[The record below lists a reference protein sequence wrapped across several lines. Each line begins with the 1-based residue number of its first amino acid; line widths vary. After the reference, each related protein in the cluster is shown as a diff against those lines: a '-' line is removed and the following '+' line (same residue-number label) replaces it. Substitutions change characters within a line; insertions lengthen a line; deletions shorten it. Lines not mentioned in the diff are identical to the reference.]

1 MQALTDPIIA
11 VSTAPGRGA
20 IGIVRISG
28 KDLRV
33 FAQELVGKSL
43 VPRQAQF
50 LRLSDASQDLIDEVL
65 ALYFQGPQSYTG
77 EDVLELQGHG
87 GQQVLQ
93 RIIKRC
99 FEVSSKLS
107 FNSASAPEADN
118 QPVLPHLRLA
128 KPGEFTQRAYLNNKI
143 DLLKAESIID
153 LIDASTELAAKSA
166 SRSLSGAFSREV
178 ERLLLQVTKARV
190 IVEAQIDFPEEEI
203 EELRLREQDK
213 TKQEIEAIIEQSQKI
228 LAKAR
233 QGVLLK
239 EGLKTVIAGQPNVGK
254 SSLMN
259 QLCEQDVSIVTNI
272 AGTTRDLVQQTLQ
285 IEGIP
290 IHLIDT
296 AGINSKANAQSDVVE
311 SMGIERAW
319 KEMNQAQLILFVHD
333 LGQLK
338 DTDYQVAET
347 QLNQQIRE
355 HLSDNTLVVH
365 VWNKIDLYDNEA
377 TPLEIKEWIQHW
389 ETNLDVPVLIS
400 TQTGAGLNLLKSSIL
415 HQLGCDLNLGEDVYS
430 ARQRHLLSLH
440 EMVSHLSRALEIA
453 CTRQMSLDLIAE
465 ELRLSQNALS
475 QVTGE
480 FSSDDLL
487 GEIFSNFCIG
497 K

>member
-355 HLSDNTLVVH
+355 HLSDNALVVH

>member
-107 FNSASAPEADN
+107 FNSTSAPEADN

-355 HLSDNTLVVH
+355 HLSDNALVVH

>member
-1 MQALTDPIIA
+1 MHAFTDPIIA

-28 KDLRV
+28 KDLRA
-33 FAQELVGKSL
+33 FAQKLVSKSL
-43 VPRQAQF
+43 APRQAQF
-50 LRLSDASQDLIDEVL
+50 LRLKDASQDLIDEVL

-93 RIIKRC
+93 RMIKRC
-99 FEVSSKLS
+99 FEVSRETSL
-107 FNSASAPEADN
+107 NGASTPEAAN
-118 QPVLPHLRLA
+118 QPLLPHLRLA

-153 LIDASTELAAKSA
+153 LIDASTELAAISA

-178 ERLLLQVTKARV
+178 ERLLDQVTKARV

-203 EELRLREQDK
+203 EELRVREQDK
-213 TKQEIEAIIEQSQKI
+213 TKQDIEAIIEQAQKI

-259 QLCEQDVSIVTNI
+259 QLCEQEVSIVTNI
-272 AGTTRDLVQQTLQ
+272 AGTTRDLVQQSLQ

-296 AGINSKANAQSDVVE
+296 AGINSKANSQRDVVE
-311 SMGIERAW
+311 KIGIERAW

-338 DTDYQVAET
+338 DKDYQIAEKH
-347 QLNQQIRE
+347 LNQQIQQ
-355 HLSDNTLVVH
+355 HISDNALVVH
-365 VWNKIDLYDNEA
+365 VWNKIDLYDNDS
-377 TPLEIKEWIQHW
+377 TLNEINDLIQSW
-389 ETNLDVPVLIS
+389 ETKPNAPVLIS

-415 HQLGCDLNLGEDVYS
+415 HQLGCDLNLGEDVYI
-430 ARQRHLLSLH
+430 ARQRHLLSLN
-440 EMVSHLSRALEIA
+440 EMVSHLSRAHEIA
-453 CTRQMSLDLIAE
+453 CTRQMSVDLIAE